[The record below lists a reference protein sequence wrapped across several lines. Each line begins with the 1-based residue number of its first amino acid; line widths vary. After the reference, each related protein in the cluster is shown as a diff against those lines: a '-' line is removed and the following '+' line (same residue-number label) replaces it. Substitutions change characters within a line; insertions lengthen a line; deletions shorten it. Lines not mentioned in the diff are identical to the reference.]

1 MARVSV
7 IVPAHDAEQLLGDA
21 LRSVEAQ
28 SYDDWEAIVAD
39 DASDDGTAAVAESF
53 GPRVK
58 VVRSERNVGPAAA
71 RNLALAQA
79 GGELIALL
87 DADDYWLPG
96 YLETQVAAYDA
107 AAAAG
112 ERVGLVSCDA
122 RILTPDGMSET
133 TYHQVHHFSGE
144 LTLERLLE
152 RNPVFVSALFPR
164 ALLDETGTFDEDIRG
179 AEDFDLWVRIM
190 ERGYTAVVT
199 PEPLAVYR
207 RWPGAETT
215 SERYAARSERL
226 AYERALERGRLAP
239 RAERIARK
247 RLRYCRAVKLVAEA
261 GAPAGPER
269 AQARRLLLRRLP
281 LLVGVALTNPHYWWT
296 WVRGAASRAFLRRR
310 REYA

>member
-7 IVPAHDAEQLLGDA
+7 IVPAHDAEELVGEA

-28 SYDDWEAIVAD
+28 TYDDWEVVVAD
-39 DASDDGTAAVAESF
+39 DASSDGTVAVAEGF
-53 GPRVK
+53 GTRVR

-71 RNLALAQA
+71 RNLALAHA
-79 GGELIALL
+79 DGELIALL

-96 YLETQVAAYDA
+96 YLEAQAGAYDA
-107 AAAAG
+107 ARSEGA
-112 ERVGLVSCDA
+112 RVGLVTCDA
-122 RILTPDGMSET
+122 RILTPSGMSDV
-133 TYHQVHHFSGE
+133 TYHQVHRFSGE

-152 RNPVFVSALFPR
+152 RSPVFVGSLFPR
-164 ALLDETGTFDEDIRG
+164 ALVGEVGPFDEDIRG

-190 ERGYTAVVT
+190 ERGYTAVVN

-215 SERYAARSERL
+215 SELYAARSERL
-226 AYERALERGRLAP
+226 AYERAVERGRLEP
-239 RAERIARK
+239 RAERVARR
-247 RLRYCRAVKLVAEA
+247 RLRYCEAVELIAEA

-269 AQARRLLLRRLP
+269 AGARRRLLRRLP
-281 LLVGVALTNPHYWWT
+281 LLLGVALTHPRYWWT
-296 WVRGAASRAFLRRR
+296 WIRGAASRLFLRRR